1 MADSPIQDPGLGFLI
16 TDLARLI
23 RDDFTARM
31 ADIGMT
37 QAQWRVLTHLARM
50 EGCRQAELAEI
61 LEVAPITLARLL
73 DRLEE
78 SGLIE
83 RRPRPGDRRAV
94 QLMLTPKA
102 RPLIRKI
109 WARGTQTRTV
119 ALTGVSDAERD
130 AMFATLI
137 RMRDNLAARPAP
149 SRRTGGSHGR

>member
-83 RRPRPGDRRAV
+83 RRPRPGDRHRRQAPEEYPANPVRAFSGHGC
-94 QLMLTPKA
+94 LPCAATA
-102 RPLIRKI
+102 
-109 WARGTQTRTV
+109 
-119 ALTGVSDAERD
+119 RD
-130 AMFATLI
+130 ARQGCRAC
-137 RMRDNLAARPAP
+137 
-149 SRRTGGSHGR
+149 G